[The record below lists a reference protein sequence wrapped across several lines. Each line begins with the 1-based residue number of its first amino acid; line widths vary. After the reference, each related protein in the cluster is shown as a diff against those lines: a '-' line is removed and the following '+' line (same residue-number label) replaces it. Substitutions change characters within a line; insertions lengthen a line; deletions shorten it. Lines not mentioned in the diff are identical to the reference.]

1 MNEIVI
7 RIEGLDELTR
17 ALQALAARNV
27 QQVSTQA
34 GAALSAQA
42 VVSQIPKQ
50 APQQAVPVTAPQQ
63 MPVTTP
69 QMQAAAPQQT
79 VPVQMAQSQI
89 PVQQPVNA
97 PVQVP
102 TTAAPQQYSFDQLAV
117 ALSNLCANMNKQA
130 EVHALLNQFGV
141 NDLFSLPREKYGEF
155 ATAIRGIGG
164 VI

>member
-7 RIEGLDELTR
+7 KIEGLDELTR
-17 ALQALAARNV
+17 ALQALAAGKV
-27 QQVSTQA
+27 QQASTQT
-34 GAALSAQA
+34 GAAFSAQTA
-42 VVSQIPKQ
+42 VSQMPKQ
-50 APQQAVPVTAPQQ
+50 APQQV
-63 MPVTTP
+63 PVTTP

-79 VPVQMAQSQI
+79 VPVQMAQPQI

-117 ALSNLCANMNKQA
+117 TLSNLCANMNKQA